1 MRSGSRPRA
10 SRTPLTGLSPSP
22 SRVNFTLLAVV
33 LVLILLPLIAFASP
47 LDPFWIAG
55 IYDGADGDDI
65 VMLVYDTLATSAPA
79 PPPMLR
85 LPCPRG
91 ISTTKHIVTLSDSQC
106 AEGSRAPPA
115 MFSAVSAHV
124 SIFRTRFTP
133 TASATKFPLVTRR
146 SLGVHPTT
154 APALAT
160 RMF

>member
-10 SRTPLTGLSPSP
+10 SRKPLTGLSPSP

-33 LVLILLPLIAFASP
+33 LVLILLPVIAFASP

-65 VMLVYDTLATSAPA
+65 VMLVYDTPATSAPA
-79 PPPMLR
+79 PSPMLR
-85 LPCPRG
+85 LLCPRG
-91 ISTTKHIVTLSDSQC
+91 ISTTKLIVTLSDSQC

-115 MFSAVSAHV
+115 MFSPVSAHG
-124 SIFRTRFTP
+124 FTFPTRYTL

-146 SLGVHPTT
+146 PLGVHPKL
-154 APALAT
+154 APTLAA

>member
-10 SRTPLTGLSPSP
+10 SRKPLTGLSPSP

-33 LVLILLPLIAFASP
+33 LVLILLPVIAFASP

-65 VMLVYDTLATSAPA
+65 VMLVYDTPATSAPA
-79 PPPMLR
+79 PSPMLR

-91 ISTTKHIVTLSDSQC
+91 ISTTKLIVTLSDSQC
-106 AEGSRAPPA
+106 AQGSRAHPA
-115 MFSAVSAHV
+115 TCSPVSTHV
-124 SIFRTRFTP
+124 STFRTRFMP
-133 TASATKFPLVTRR
+133 TASATKFPRVTRR
-146 SLGVHPTT
+146 PLGVHFTT